1 MVLDDIKKGHI
12 KVGKGHKM
20 ISYPKQLLRDLQD
33 RGQITGELE
42 VEDISELANDRDQW
56 KKIIKSL
63 PGAKF
68 K

>member
-1 MVLDDIKKGHI
+1 
-12 KVGKGHKM
+12 
-20 ISYPKQLLRDLQD
+20 LLRDLQD
-33 RGQITGELE
+33 SGQFITGELE
-42 VEDISELANDRDQW
+42 VEDITELANDRDRW